1 LEEDND
7 RSRALD
13 IDSIEEIGLAT
24 KDRLE
29 ESGFKSIKDLV
40 VRGPVAISET
50 TGMEMD
56 KAVYLCNK
64 ARVRLEELGIIDKSF
79 ITATKLYDKRKKE
92 ERIST
97 GSKNLD
103 DLFDGGIE
111 TRAVTEI
118 YGEYGT
124 GKTQLCHTLCIM
136 VQKKSKY
143 EITNKALYIDTE
155 NTFRPERIVSIALAR
170 NLDPDAALENIIV
183 SKVYNSAHQELI
195 IEEIGP
201 IIDANNVKLL
211 IVDSAVALYRSEY
224 LGRATLSERQQRLNK
239 FMHMLVRIAETYAVA
254 VLATNQIQSSPDAI
268 FGDAFKPTGGHVVA
282 HTSTY
287 RVYLKRSGKNRIAR
301 MVDSPCH
308 PEREVL
314 FMLSEQGVGDPYEPS
329 TRSIR

>member
-1 LEEDND
+1 
-7 RSRALD
+7 
-13 IDSIEEIGLAT
+13 
-24 KDRLE
+24 
-29 ESGFKSIKDLV
+29 
-40 VRGPVAISET
+40 
-50 TGMEMD
+50 
-56 KAVYLCNK
+56 
-64 ARVRLEELGIIDKSF
+64 
-79 ITATKLYDKRKKE
+79 
-92 ERIST
+92 
-97 GSKNLD
+97 
-103 DLFDGGIE
+103 
-111 TRAVTEI
+111 
-118 YGEYGT
+118 
-124 GKTQLCHTLCIM
+124 
-136 VQKKSKY
+136 
-143 EITNKALYIDTE
+143 
-155 NTFRPERIVSIALAR
+155 
-170 NLDPDAALENIIV
+170 IIV

-314 FMLSEQGVGDPYEPS
+314 FMLSEEGVGDPYEPS